1 MVNSTIIAKDVMK
14 LSYGRIEDC
23 CPITAIQEA
32 KNPLQV
38 RLWSY
43 CAIFFDHFG
52 EHNSHDE
59 RDKDHSPHLKR
70 MALSVLLCRY
80 EYASA
85 T

>member
-1 MVNSTIIAKDVMK
+1 VVNSTIFAKDVMK

-52 EHNSHDE
+52 EHNS
-59 RDKDHSPHLKR
+59 P
-70 MALSVLLCRY
+70 
-80 EYASA
+80 
-85 T
+85 